1 MKSNYFIYFHF
12 LVILGRERGDFGNSH
27 ETIGECVIE
36 FDDRNEKSGKRT
48 RLLSDYVCKD
58 FSFAFSFFFFFWFK
72 KINLFNIFVDFF
84 FYIYICT
91 YIPVYKL

>member
-1 MKSNYFIYFHF
+1 M
-12 LVILGRERGDFGNSH
+12 ILGRERGDFGNSH

-58 FSFAFSFFFFFWFK
+58 FSFAFSFFFFFGLK
-72 KINLFNIFVDFF
+72 KLTYLIYLLISFFIYIFVHIFQ
-84 FYIYICT
+84 YIN
-91 YIPVYKL
+91 YKDN